1 MATYDFRILLE
12 TIDGGKTSYV
22 SSSYVDTSTDLVLSA
37 SQAWSRITGS
47 VSCSFQNTSF
57 FSQSVEPTQND
68 INTSFVFKDNNLLS
82 ASLTGSL
89 DTGAI
94 EFISLNTEYD
104 RLLRYK
110 FYGEKVCSTLG
121 LPVNQWVYVDQVR
134 LPADDE
140 SNYFEGN
147 INAKNI
153 YISDNLS
160 FSNSSKI
167 NSDIPFL
174 IDTGSDRHIKFIDT
188 RGIPE
193 TKLFVGYDK
202 DADVYEIGGVDTIET
217 SFLTNVNTISGSTK
231 STNINIGNTTGLT
244 ILGDNTQDPEIHLKR
259 SDNLTEG
266 KMEIQADGTVRMS
279 TIKGSGLGDFEIR
292 TNNFAEAIYIDDSE
306 DRVGIGNDE
315 PLATLHVFGDLKVDG
330 DITVGGDTSYGV
342 DTFTDGDTTP
352 SVTGGTVFKTANT
365 GATAITTFDNGSAG
379 QVIYVIHADNNTDF
393 TDGTNLQLFRGLD
406 YTTGQT
412 NDVVTFVCLDGTKW
426 LEQSRNDN
434 T

>member
-37 SQAWSRITGS
+37 SQAWGRITGS
-47 VSCSFQNTSF
+47 VSCSFQNTSL

-89 DTGAI
+89 DTGAMI
-94 EFISLNTEYD
+94 FTSLNIEYD

-160 FSNSSKI
+160 FSNSARI
-167 NSDIPFL
+167 NTDASFQ

-231 STNINIGNTTGLT
+231 STNINIGNTTGFT
-244 ILGDNTQDPEIHLKR
+244 ILGDSAQDPEIHLKR

-315 PLATLHVFGDLKVDG
+315 PLATLHVFGDLRVDG
-330 DITVGGDTSYGV
+330 KLDFGV
-342 DTFTDGDTTP
+342 DTFADGGTTP
-352 SVTGGTVFKTANT
+352 SVENGTVFKTNNST
-365 GATAITTFDNGSAG
+365 STDITTFTDGSAG
-379 QVIYVIHADNNTDF
+379 QIIHVIIQDNNTDF
-393 TDGTNLQLFRGLD
+393 TNGTNLKLFRGADFDTL
-406 YTTGQT
+406 QT
-412 NDVVTFVCLDGTKW
+412 DDVISFVCLDGTVW
-426 LEQSRNDN
+426 LQLNSQDN
-434 T
+434 SS